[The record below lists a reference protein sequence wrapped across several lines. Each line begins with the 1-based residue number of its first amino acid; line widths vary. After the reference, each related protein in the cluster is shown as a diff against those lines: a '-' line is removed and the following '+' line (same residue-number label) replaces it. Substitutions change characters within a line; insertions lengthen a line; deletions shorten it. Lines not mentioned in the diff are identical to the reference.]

1 MPTPAERP
9 LDADHGWAPNLG
21 AQPVGACAAVLTG
34 RRVEKRYVS
43 QDGTETQALIP
54 SDFTVNDGEFISL
67 VGPSGCGKTTLLK
80 ICAGLMRPTG
90 GEVEYRETGRPVQ
103 PGSFGMVFQSPALL
117 PWRTVTK
124 NLLLPQ
130 QVLGLDR
137 NSAKRR
143 ARELLE
149 LVRLPYSGDR
159 YPKELSGGMQQ
170 RVAIARSMIHD
181 PEVLFMDEPFGAL
194 DAMTRE
200 ELNMSLQEIQMSTG
214 KSIVFVTHDIPEAI
228 FLADRVFVMSAGPGR
243 IVEELVIDLPR
254 PRNIESR
261 LTDAFRQAEA
271 RARELLYVLADG
283 SDPHG

>member
-1 MPTPAERP
+1 
-9 LDADHGWAPNLG
+9 
-21 AQPVGACAAVLTG
+21 
-34 RRVEKRYVS
+34 
-43 QDGTETQALIP
+43 
-54 SDFTVNDGEFISL
+54 
-67 VGPSGCGKTTLLK
+67 
-80 ICAGLMRPTG
+80 
-90 GEVEYRETGRPVQ
+90 
-103 PGSFGMVFQSPALL
+103 
-117 PWRTVTK
+117 
-124 NLLLPQ
+124 
-130 QVLGLDR
+130 VLGLDR
-137 NSAKRR
+137 KAAKRR

-149 LVRLPYSGDR
+149 LVHLPDSGDR

-200 ELNMSLQEIQMSTG
+200 ELNVSLQEIQMSAG
-214 KSIVFVTHDIPEAI
+214 KSIMFVTHDIPEAI

-261 LTDAFRQAEA
+261 LTDTFREAEA
-271 RARELLYVLADG
+271 RARELLYARVDG